1 MRGVLLPM
9 ALCLLLIETPHAW
22 GKLAGYKGIVPPA
35 KLSKSDEMAKF
46 SVVNYDDYPMVVPKR
61 AAMLLDRLMVALH
74 HALEKG
80 DGEDG
85 AGRPINKV
93 YRDGRYSG
101 KPTVALI
108 SAKNQPP
115 PPPPPP
121 LPPSKTEQLMKS
133 YYAEADADADAEDRV
148 TNSIPDEIDDIEA
161 RKELLDEMMDI
172 QTRGTEDKTKK
183 GRYWKCYFNAV
194 SCF

>member
-1 MRGVLLPM
+1 MRRALLQITI
-9 ALCLLLIETPHAW
+9 CLVLIETRYVW
-22 GKLAGYKGIVPPA
+22 CKLSNYKAIVPPA
-35 KLSKSDEMAKF
+35 KLIKTDELTKF
-46 SVVNYDDYPMVVPKR
+46 AEVNYDDYPMVVPKR

-85 AGRPINKV
+85 GARPINKV
-93 YRDGRYSG
+93 YRDGRYAG
-101 KPTVALI
+101 KPTVALTPAKI
-108 SAKNQPP
+108 PPSA
-115 PPPPPP
+115 
-121 LPPSKTEQLMKS
+121 SKTEQLMKS
-133 YYAEADADADAEDRV
+133 YYAEADADSEAEDRV
-148 TNSIPDEIDDIEA
+148 ANIIPDEIDDIET

-172 QTRGTEDKTKK
+172 QTRGTDDKTKK

>member
-1 MRGVLLPM
+1 MRRILIQITV
-9 ALCLLLIETPHAW
+9 CLVLIETPNVW
-22 GKLAGYKGIVPPA
+22 CKLSSYKAIVPPV
-35 KLSKSDEMAKF
+35 KLKSDEIAKYAE
-46 SVVNYDDYPMVVPKR
+46 VNYDDYPMVVPKR

-85 AGRPINKV
+85 SGRPINKV

-101 KPTVALI
+101 KPTVSLAP
-108 SAKNQPP
+108 AKIPP
-115 PPPPPP
+115 P
-121 LPPSKTEQLMKS
+121 PPSKTEQLMKS
-133 YYAEADADADAEDRV
+133 YYAEADADAEAEDRLA
-148 TNSIPDEIDDIEA
+148 NAIPDEIDDIEA

>member
-1 MRGVLLPM
+1 MRRAVLQITI
-9 ALCLLLIETPHAW
+9 CLLLIETPNVW
-22 GKLAGYKGIVPPA
+22 CRLANLKSVVPPP
-35 KLSKSDEMAKF
+35 KLVKSDEMAKL
-46 SVVNYDDYPMVVPKR
+46 SEVTYDDYPMVVPKR

-85 AGRPINKV
+85 GGRPINKV
-93 YRDGRYSG
+93 YRDGRYTG
-101 KPTVALI
+101 KPTFSLAPAKI
-108 SAKNQPP
+108 PPSA
-115 PPPPPP
+115 
-121 LPPSKTEQLMKS
+121 SKTEQLMKS

-148 TNSIPDEIDDIEA
+148 ANVIPDEIDDIET

>member
-1 MRGVLLPM
+1 MRRIL
-9 ALCLLLIETPHAW
+9 AQITICLVLIETPNVW
-22 GKLAGYKGIVPPA
+22 CKLSSYKAIVPPV
-35 KLSKSDEMAKF
+35 KIKSDEMAKF
-46 SVVNYDDYPMVVPKR
+46 AEVNYDDYPMVVPKR

-85 AGRPINKV
+85 SGRPINKV
-93 YRDGRYSG
+93 YRDGRYTG
-101 KPTVALI
+101 KPTVALAP
-108 SAKNQPP
+108 AKIPP
-115 PPPPPP
+115 
-121 LPPSKTEQLMKS
+121 PPSKTEQLMKS
-133 YYAEADADADAEDRV
+133 YYAEADADAEAEDRV
-148 TNSIPDEIDDIEA
+148 ANSIPDEIDDIEA

>member
-1 MRGVLLPM
+1 MRGVLLQM
-9 ALCLLLIETPHAW
+9 TLCLVLLKMPNVW
-22 GKLAGYKGIVPPA
+22 GKLASYKGIVPPA
-35 KLSKSDEMAKF
+35 KLSRSDEMAKYA
-46 SVVNYDDYPMVVPKR
+46 VVNYDDYPMVVPKR

-85 AGRPINKV
+85 GSRPINKV

-101 KPTVALI
+101 KPTVAKSL
-108 SAKNQPP
+108 SPLPP
-115 PPPPPP
+115 P
-121 LPPSKTEQLMKS
+121 PPSKTEQLMKT